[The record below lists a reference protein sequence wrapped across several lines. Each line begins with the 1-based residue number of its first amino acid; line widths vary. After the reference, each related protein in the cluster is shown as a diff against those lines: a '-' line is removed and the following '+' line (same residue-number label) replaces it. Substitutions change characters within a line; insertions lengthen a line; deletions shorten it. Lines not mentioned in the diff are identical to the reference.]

1 MARFQ
6 KKTTSSKKVSSRK
19 TSSKPAGSKK
29 ADTRRATPAKKSPS
43 SRGYSSNRPRP
54 VKNDTGEVR
63 LNRFLSLCGICS
75 RRKADEHIEEGL
87 ITVNGKKIFE
97 MGFKVN
103 PKTDNVLFQGKPVKA
118 VEKHTY
124 LVFYKPRNVLTTL
137 DDPLER
143 PTIKDFIPKKFKKEN
158 LFPIGRLDWL
168 SEGLLILTNDGE
180 YAQNVL
186 HPNKNVPK
194 TYEVKVEGK
203 VLLKDLDK
211 LVKGLTIPGGK
222 AYAIKADIVKKSVT
236 GTHTWLKITVVE
248 GRNRLIRKMM
258 DKLGYSVM
266 RLRRVSIGNLKVSHL
281 KAGDIAE
288 LSSEKKEL
296 AFDIPSSLKGLL

>member
-6 KKTTSSKKVSSRK
+6 KKTTSSKKVSSKKTAFRK
-19 TSSKPAGSKK
+19 GGSTKTNYSNKAKSQKDSSEK
-29 ADTRRATPAKKSPS
+29 
-43 SRGYSSNRPRP
+43 
-54 VKNDTGEVR
+54 VR
-63 LNRFLSLCGICS
+63 LNRFLSLCGVSS

-87 ITVNGKKIFE
+87 VTVNGKKIFE
-97 MGFKVN
+97 MGFKVT
-103 PKTDNVLFQGKPVKA
+103 PGVDKVLFQGKPVKA
-118 VEKHTY
+118 VDKHTY

-137 DDPLER
+137 DDPLDR

-222 AYAIKADIVKKSVT
+222 AYAIKADIIKKSTT

-281 KAGDIAE
+281 KAGDCAE
-288 LSSEKKEL
+288 LSTEKKEL
-296 AFDIPSSLKGLL
+296 AFDVPSSLKGLL